1 MPPPQYADYGPRSS
15 EFLLYKS
22 VFHIPASWQTADRE
36 RVARK
41 SMRHPMVLGCSVQAI
56 FSQEAVQGN
65 AGWRI
70 DNDVKETELDRVWTG
85 GESGAEN
92 SRLQMLLMGG
102 CSAEFLC
109 DEEKFHDSDWEITV
123 DMWATSITRD
133 KIHLRT
139 LIDVRKDGLDMWGMN
154 GAGWLPSISP
164 PLNRKSL

>member
-1 MPPPQYADYGPRSS
+1 M
-15 EFLLYKS
+15 K
-22 VFHIPASWQTADRE
+22 
-36 RVARK
+36 
-41 SMRHPMVLGCSVQAI
+41 HPMVLGCSVQAI

-92 SRLQMLLMGG
+92 SRLQMRLMNG

-109 DEEKFHDSDWEITV
+109 DEAKFETSKWEITV
-123 DMWATSITRD
+123 DMWATEITGD

-139 LIDVRKDGLDMWGMN
+139 LIEKRMDGVELWGDEDF
-154 GAGWLPSISP
+154 GSVTKYFTPTSEETA
-164 PLNRKSL
+164 LNTGGQGFYFTCIVQSDLKLYT